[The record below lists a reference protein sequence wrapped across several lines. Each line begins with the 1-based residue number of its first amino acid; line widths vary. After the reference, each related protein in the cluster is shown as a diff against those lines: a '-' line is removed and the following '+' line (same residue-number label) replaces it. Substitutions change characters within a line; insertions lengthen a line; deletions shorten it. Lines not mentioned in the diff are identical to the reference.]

1 MNIAQVINL
10 AKWVE
15 ATLPKVGESFHQLH
29 QRLEHN
35 ATQPRKKPLRDQ
47 LQNLLAVLETMSF
60 ERLTNEEIGLL
71 RDMEVLSFLGLTGR
85 AFVNDTVT
93 VGDFDP
99 ASAAADILSAMQ
111 KIGEV
116 GSKMHKF
123 LIAIQEFG
131 LEKFNDEQQMMDLSL
146 VRVRFKEEASIDD
159 VGDLKRWAA
168 DWHDIARGAAVA
180 VGTTPQSVKVVGA
193 NNGSVI
199 ITLGTIA
206 TVTMVLAIIAKN
218 AASIASEVLSIAND
232 IEDFRHK
239 RRLNQVIENELKLQQ
254 RKVEETGVEDTL
266 TEIKEKVPYLGENEV
281 DNVLR
286 KSIGKYFNFYKKGGD
301 VDFIPPRSKPSEVD
315 EGVEDQTLLKQ
326 IAEQAHDNERLV
338 GIIDEVRSQQA
349 KILRLDHRA
358 DEGDEDE

>member
-1 MNIAQVINL
+1 MDTAQVINL
-10 AKWVE
+10 AKWV
-15 ATLPKVGESFHQLH
+15 ADTLPHVSETFGQLH
-29 QRLEHN
+29 QKLEHN
-35 ATQPRKKPLRDQ
+35 AMQPQKVPLRDQ
-47 LQNLLAVLETMSF
+47 LQNLLAVLENMSF
-60 ERLTNEEIGLL
+60 ELLTNEEIDLL
-71 RDMEVLSFLGLTGR
+71 REMEVLSFLGQTGR
-85 AFVNDTVT
+85 TFVNDTVT
-93 VGDFDP
+93 VGNFDP

-111 KIGEV
+111 KIDEV
-116 GSKMHKF
+116 NLKMVNF
-123 LIAIQEFG
+123 LATVQELG

-159 VGDLKRWAA
+159 VGELKRWAA

-218 AASIASEVLSIAND
+218 ACRIASEVLSIAND

-239 RRLNQVIENELKLQQ
+239 RRLNKVIEDELKSQQ

-266 TEIKEKVPYLGENEV
+266 TEIKDRVPYLGENEV
-281 DNVLR
+281 ENVLR
-286 KSIGKYFNFYKKGGD
+286 KSIGKYLNFYKKGGD

-315 EGVEDQTLLKQ
+315 EGVEDQALLKQ

-338 GIIDEVRSQQA
+338 GIIEEVRSQQA
-349 KILRLDHRA
+349 KILRLVHRA
-358 DEGDEDE
+358 DKG